1 MARAQSQYLR
11 IYSAAGVTQHRWQ
24 SYYSKAVM
32 LNGNLWLSIP
42 FTAQGFT
49 EGAGGV
55 ETDISVTAP
64 ATGIVV
70 AAFEDA
76 LQNAYLVD
84 LLTYQFDALNGND
97 VPQTG
102 QQLIASYTGQV
113 LGGGGSLTSLTMNLG
128 IPVASI
134 GAQVPP
140 RTLTSAIMGT
150 GFRL

>member
-1 MARAQSQYLR
+1 MARAQAQYLR
-11 IYSAAGVTQHRWQ
+11 IYSAAGVTINRWQ
-24 SYYSKAVM
+24 SYYSKAVL
-32 LNGNLWLSIP
+32 LNGDLWLSVA

-49 EGAGGV
+49 EGASGV
-55 ETDISVTAP
+55 ESDISITAP

-70 AAFEDA
+70 AAFEAA

-84 LLTYQFDALNGND
+84 LTTYQFDALNGND

-102 QQLIASYTGQV
+102 QELIASYTGQV
-113 LGGGGSLTSLTMNLG
+113 VGGSGSLTSLEMTLG
-128 IPVASI
+128 APVAAV

-150 GFRL
+150 GFRP